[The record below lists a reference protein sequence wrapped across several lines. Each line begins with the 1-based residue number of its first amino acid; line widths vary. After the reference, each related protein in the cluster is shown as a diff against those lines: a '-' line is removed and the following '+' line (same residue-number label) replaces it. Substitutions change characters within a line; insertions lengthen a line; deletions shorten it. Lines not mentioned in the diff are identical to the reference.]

1 MIGTTEAAKLLNISP
16 RRLRHLIAKNRVY
29 GAYKIGK
36 TWVMPVVDG
45 LPKIKTASHG
55 PNSTWNKVK
64 TPAQSFVHINRQL
77 IGKKMDDG
85 EFAPVISVKSRNKNI
100 YSSRVVI
107 PGPCTIVY
115 EYENPQTKCGARVWI
130 ETYSLPMAVNGCTY
144 EEIITKLPK
153 KTETKSQKSPKKSY
167 SKGFALDSHRVPA

>member
-1 MIGTTEAAKLLNISP
+1 MIGTTKAAKLLNISP
-16 RRLRHLIAKNRVY
+16 RRLRYLIAKNRVY

-77 IGKKMDDG
+77 IGKELDNG
-85 EFAPVISVKSRNKNI
+85 EFAPVISVKCRNQNT

-107 PGPCTIVY
+107 PGPCTIIY

-130 ETYSLPMAVNGCTY
+130 ETYSEPMPANGCTY
-144 EEIITKLPK
+144 EEIIAKITE
-153 KTETKSQKSPKKSY
+153 KTQTKSQKSPNKSD
-167 SKGFALDSHRVPA
+167 SKGFAKKSHRVPA